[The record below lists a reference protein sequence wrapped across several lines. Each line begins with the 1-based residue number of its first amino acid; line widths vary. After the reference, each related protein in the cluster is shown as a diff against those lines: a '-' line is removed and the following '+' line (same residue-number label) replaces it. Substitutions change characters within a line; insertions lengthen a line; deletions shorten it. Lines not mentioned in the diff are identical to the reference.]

1 MIAITLSGFFLL
13 CLLAG
18 LFYAIISVFLGSFT
32 GGQDASGTDAGG
44 AGHGISGEVHFSP
57 MSPMVIATFV
67 TTFGAGGLAA
77 ARGMGMAALPAVMV
91 ATASGLGFGALA
103 FLIFRKVYSATQS
116 SSEAEVAALVGT
128 MAEVITPISKDRV
141 GEITYVSKGSRY
153 TGPARSVDD
162 SELAKNTAVE
172 IVRVVGNTFYVKA
185 TRR

>member
-32 GGQDASGTDAGG
+32 GGHDYSGTDAGG
-44 AGHGISGEVHFSP
+44 TGHGVSGEIHFSP

-77 ARGMGMAALPAVMV
+77 SKGMGLTVLPAVMV

-116 SSEAEVAALVGT
+116 SSEVEVAALVGT
-128 MAEVITPISKDRV
+128 LAEVITPIGKDLV
-141 GEITYVSKGSRY
+141 GEIVYVSKGSRF
-153 TGPARSVDD
+153 TGPARSAEEG
-162 SELAKNTAVE
+162 ELAKNTPVE
-172 IVRVVGNTFYVKA
+172 IVRIVGNTFFVKA
-185 TRR
+185 ARR

>member
-32 GGQDASGTDAGG
+32 GGHDASGTDAGG
-44 AGHGISGEVHFSP
+44 IDHGVSGELHFSP

-67 TTFGAGGLAA
+67 TTFGAGGLVAA
-77 ARGMGMAALPAVMV
+77 KGMGLAAIPAVMT

-116 SSEAEVAALVGT
+116 SSEVEVAALVGT
-128 MAEVITPISKDRV
+128 MAEVITPIGKDQV
-141 GEITYVSKGSRY
+141 GEIVYVSKGSRF
-153 TGPARSVDD
+153 TGPAKSADEG
-162 SELAKNTAVE
+162 ELAKNTPVE
-172 IVRVVGNTFYVKA
+172 IVRIVGNTFYVKPSGY
-185 TRR
+185 